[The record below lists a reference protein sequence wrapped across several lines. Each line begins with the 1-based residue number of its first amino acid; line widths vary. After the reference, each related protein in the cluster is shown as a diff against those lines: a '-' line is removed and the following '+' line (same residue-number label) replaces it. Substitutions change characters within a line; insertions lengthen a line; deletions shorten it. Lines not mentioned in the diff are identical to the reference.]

1 MAMTEANW
9 LHSESMPFAMHRH
22 VHRSASTRKLRLASA
37 AGCRL
42 ALATVTD
49 VTLSSAVEAL
59 ERHADGLATE
69 EEFVSKR
76 EPLLGVFVAIREAGG
91 SYRPEYRKQ
100 IEAIASAMSSDTT
113 HWLPSFRQAIEAAN
127 RRALQNH
134 DGFCD
139 LYPRNKASAP
149 TRRAA
154 SDILREIFGNPF
166 RPFLLLPSWQGGGFE
181 QPDGVVVRPTSDVI
195 GLAAAI
201 HLTGDFSR
209 LPILADALEEA
220 GATDETLL
228 RHCRGPGPHVR
239 GCWAHDIAR
248 GVS

>member
-1 MAMTEANW
+1 MAMTESNW
-9 LHSESMPFAMHRH
+9 LTSESMPFAMHKH
-22 VHRSASTRKLRLASA
+22 VHRNASTRKLRLVSA
-37 AGCRL
+37 AACRF
-42 ALATVTD
+42 ALVGVTD
-49 VTLSSAVEAL
+49 SILSAATDWL
-59 ERHADGLATE
+59 EFHADDLCPE
-69 EEFVSKR
+69 SEFIAAR
-76 EPLLGVFVAIREAGG
+76 EHVAAVFREWNGG
-91 SYRPEYRKQ
+91 HIMTNHALYGILTY
-100 IEAIASAMSSDTT
+100 AMSSATT
-113 HWLPSFRQAIEAAN
+113 HWLPSFRQALEVAN
-127 RRALQNH
+127 RKALENH
-134 DGFCD
+134 EGFRD
-139 LYPRNKASAP
+139 LHPRNKASAP

-228 RHCRGPGPHVR
+228 GHCRGPGPHVR
-239 GCWAHDIAR
+239 GCWAFDIAR